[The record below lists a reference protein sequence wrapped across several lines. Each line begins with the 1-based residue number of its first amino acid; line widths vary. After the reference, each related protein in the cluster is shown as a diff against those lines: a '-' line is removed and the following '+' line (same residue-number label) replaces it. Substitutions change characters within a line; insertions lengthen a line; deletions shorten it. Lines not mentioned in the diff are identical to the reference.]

1 MIILMDDFLK
11 AFNEIQQPFMIKTL
25 KKIVIGGYL
34 FNMITHTHARVCT
47 HTHKYMYY
55 CSSAA
60 ISLT

>member
-34 FNMITHTHARVCT
+34 FNMITHTHMRVHT
-47 HTHKYMYY
+47 HTQIHV
-55 CSSAA
+55 
-60 ISLT
+60 LL

>member
-11 AFNEIQQPFMIKTL
+11 AFNEIQQPFVIKTL

-34 FNMITHTHARVCT
+34 FNMITHTH
-47 HTHKYMYY
+47 KYMYY